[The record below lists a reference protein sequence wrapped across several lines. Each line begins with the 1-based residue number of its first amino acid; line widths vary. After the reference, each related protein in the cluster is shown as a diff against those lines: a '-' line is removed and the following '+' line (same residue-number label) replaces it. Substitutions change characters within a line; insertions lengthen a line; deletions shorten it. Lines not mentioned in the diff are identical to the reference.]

1 MRRLNMAEQIKI
13 RVQNKGD
20 ISDIR
25 ILMQHPMET
34 GQRKDDMG
42 QTVPIHFIHN
52 FTVNLNGKPMIEG
65 LLNTSISKNPLF
77 TFKARGIKAGDK
89 LSVAWIDN
97 GGDHRQD
104 EITIT

>member
-1 MRRLNMAEQIKI
+1 MAEQIKI

-77 TFKARGIKAGDK
+77 TSRRAASRPVTSSPLRGSTMEETTVRTK
-89 LSVAWIDN
+89 
-97 GGDHRQD
+97 
-104 EITIT
+104 